1 MQKALERTDISFFK
15 ALILQIQWL
24 VSQAQ
29 PFNLKVS
36 IGFVLLYNNSLNFV
50 PIKDSLYNCC
60 FLILPGFMCYCQT
73 IYSIQSNISILNF
86 IPPEDFLK
94 DLCILVIKYF
104 WQIRRKDSQ
113 VTTELVLWIFILF
126 KVTRWQHV
134 SASITGHHQFTS
146 KE

>member
-1 MQKALERTDISFFK
+1 VLYIDNKTNPILYPLITQKFLLSLGAIREICLHMQKALERTDISFFK

-60 FLILPGFMCYCQT
+60 FLILPVFYVLLSDNLQ
-73 IYSIQSNISILNF
+73 Y
-86 IPPEDFLK
+86 PE
-94 DLCILVIKYF
+94 
-104 WQIRRKDSQ
+104 
-113 VTTELVLWIFILF
+113 
-126 KVTRWQHV
+126 
-134 SASITGHHQFTS
+134 
-146 KE
+146 